1 MTLLYSIA
9 QLEKGESELEMEIQ
23 KNDRIK
29 SLINHL
35 EQKFGVD
42 KFLIKDFWDSDLE
55 AIGFANASET
65 KLVYVSAHEEHN
77 DFYVA
82 LESGDIN
89 TSEYTPD
96 NEYNN
101 IDLTNLEL
109 IFAKHLNLAV

>member
-1 MTLLYSIA
+1 
-9 QLEKGESELEMEIQ
+9 MEFQ

-35 EQKFGVD
+35 ERKFGVNR
-42 KFLIKDFWDSDLE
+42 FLIKDFWNSDYE

-65 KLVYVSAHEEHN
+65 KLVYVSAQEEHN

-96 NEYNN
+96 NEYNHM
-101 IDLTNLEL
+101 DLTNLEL
-109 IFAKHLNLAV
+109 IFVKHLGLAI